1 MILQFIIN
9 FHFLP
14 KTLLIRDRNPLL
26 FVSFSRLTC
35 QKDKCYF
42 RVKSCTITE
51 STINYF
57 FFNSTSSIS
66 IKNYKTRNY
75 KNTSYVYHI
84 TLCLLSLDGR
94 WRHNK
99 KVEQTKMNDVQS
111 AKRGLKNISNMFLS
125 KRNHSMDI
133 W

>member
-1 MILQFIIN
+1 MYHHRKYYKL
-9 FHFLP
+9 
-14 KTLLIRDRNPLL
+14 
-26 FVSFSRLTC
+26 
-35 QKDKCYF
+35 
-42 RVKSCTITE
+42 
-51 STINYF
+51 F

-99 KVEQTKMNDVQS
+99 KVEQTKMYDVQS
-111 AKRGLKNISNMFLS
+111 AKRGLKTYQICFFQNGIIPWIFGNVLHVFYFTFCSSLEHWSNSSLSCNRSLISTVS
-125 KRNHSMDI
+125 ASWVCRIPAST
-133 W
+133 